1 MLRGFAICAALA
13 ALMTPALS
21 AQPTLMGL
29 IARPVLATPA
39 PMTPIPSKGVR
50 IAQACCKTCS
60 KGKACGDSC
69 ISREKQCH
77 KGQGC
82 ACDQ

>member
-1 MLRGFAICAALA
+1 MRNWLCVGAALLSLA
-13 ALMTPALS
+13 SPASGMSLS
-21 AQPTLMGL
+21 SLAQ
-29 IARPVLATPA
+29 IARPAASSPA
-39 PMTPIPSKGVR
+39 PMTPIPDKGVR
-50 IAQACCKTCS
+50 VAQACCKTCS